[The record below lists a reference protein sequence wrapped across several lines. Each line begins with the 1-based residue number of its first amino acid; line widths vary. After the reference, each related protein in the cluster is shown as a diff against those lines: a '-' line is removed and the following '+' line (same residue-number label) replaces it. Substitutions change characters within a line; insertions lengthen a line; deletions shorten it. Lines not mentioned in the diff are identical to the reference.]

1 MNEWVIV
8 GIVALIVF
16 LFGAK
21 KLPDLA
27 RSLGKSSSEFK
38 KGMSEGASDPGGGR
52 PPPDDAE
59 KRSEG
64 TAQTSGL
71 TLPSSAR
78 GLGPGSSSLAILPRT
93 PFTNRPESSV
103 DRSLAARTASSIAT
117 PTGIP
122 RSNASS

>member
-38 KGMSEGASDPGGGR
+38 TGMSEGASDPEEAST
-52 PPPDDAE
+52 PDDAE

-64 TAQTSGL
+64 TAQT
-71 TLPSSAR
+71 T
-78 GLGPGSSSLAILPRT
+78 
-93 PFTNRPESSV
+93 E
-103 DRSLAARTASSIAT
+103 
-117 PTGIP
+117 
-122 RSNASS
+122 

>member
-38 KGMSEGASDPGGGR
+38 TGMAAGASGSEQAGT
-52 PPPDDAE
+52 PDDAE
-59 KRSEG
+59 QRTAGK
-64 TAQTSGL
+64 AQT
-71 TLPSSAR
+71 
-78 GLGPGSSSLAILPRT
+78 
-93 PFTNRPESSV
+93 PE
-103 DRSLAARTASSIAT
+103 
-117 PTGIP
+117 
-122 RSNASS
+122 

>member
-38 KGMSEGASDPGGGR
+38 KGMSEGATDATDADNAGTSD
-52 PPPDDAE
+52 DTE
-59 KRSEG
+59 KRAEGKAQSSE
-64 TAQTSGL
+64 
-71 TLPSSAR
+71 
-78 GLGPGSSSLAILPRT
+78 
-93 PFTNRPESSV
+93 
-103 DRSLAARTASSIAT
+103 
-117 PTGIP
+117 
-122 RSNASS
+122 

>member
-38 KGMSEGASDPGGGR
+38 KGMSESASGSEQAGT
-52 PPPDDAE
+52 PDDAE
-59 KRSEG
+59 QRTEG
-64 TAQTSGL
+64 KAQT
-71 TLPSSAR
+71 
-78 GLGPGSSSLAILPRT
+78 
-93 PFTNRPESSV
+93 PE
-103 DRSLAARTASSIAT
+103 
-117 PTGIP
+117 
-122 RSNASS
+122 

>member
-38 KGMSEGASDPGGGR
+38 KGMSEGASEPEQAGASE
-52 PPPDDAE
+52 DAE

-64 TAQTSGL
+64 KAQ
-71 TLPSSAR
+71 PS
-78 GLGPGSSSLAILPRT
+78 
-93 PFTNRPESSV
+93 E
-103 DRSLAARTASSIAT
+103 
-117 PTGIP
+117 
-122 RSNASS
+122 

>member
-38 KGMSEGASDPGGGR
+38 KGMSEGASESEPADTPS
-52 PPPDDAE
+52 DAE

-64 TAQTSGL
+64 KAPTS
-71 TLPSSAR
+71 
-78 GLGPGSSSLAILPRT
+78 
-93 PFTNRPESSV
+93 
-103 DRSLAARTASSIAT
+103 D
-117 PTGIP
+117 
-122 RSNASS
+122 

>member
-38 KGMSEGASDPGGGR
+38 KGMSEGASGSEEAGTS
-52 PPPDDAE
+52 DDAE

-64 TAQTSGL
+64 TAPTS
-71 TLPSSAR
+71 
-78 GLGPGSSSLAILPRT
+78 
-93 PFTNRPESSV
+93 E
-103 DRSLAARTASSIAT
+103 
-117 PTGIP
+117 
-122 RSNASS
+122 

>member
-38 KGMSEGASDPGGGR
+38 KGMSEGASGSEQAGAS
-52 PPPDDAE
+52 DDAE
-59 KRSEG
+59 KRTEG
-64 TAQTSGL
+64 TTQT
-71 TLPSSAR
+71 
-78 GLGPGSSSLAILPRT
+78 
-93 PFTNRPESSV
+93 PE
-103 DRSLAARTASSIAT
+103 
-117 PTGIP
+117 
-122 RSNASS
+122 

>member
-38 KGMSEGASDPGGGR
+38 KGM
-52 PPPDDAE
+52 AE
-59 KRSEG
+59 
-64 TAQTSGL
+64 
-71 TLPSSAR
+71 
-78 GLGPGSSSLAILPRT
+78 GSSGSEQSGDSDEAEHRT
-93 PFTNRPESSV
+93 EGKAQSPE
-103 DRSLAARTASSIAT
+103 
-117 PTGIP
+117 
-122 RSNASS
+122 

>member
-38 KGMSEGASDPGGGR
+38 KGMSEGASDPEDAST
-52 PPPDDAE
+52 PDDAE
-59 KRSEG
+59 HRTEG
-64 TAQTSGL
+64 KAQT
-71 TLPSSAR
+71 
-78 GLGPGSSSLAILPRT
+78 
-93 PFTNRPESSV
+93 PE
-103 DRSLAARTASSIAT
+103 
-117 PTGIP
+117 
-122 RSNASS
+122 

>member
-38 KGMSEGASDPGGGR
+38 KGMSEGASGSEQAD
-52 PPPDDAE
+52 PPDGAE
-59 KRSEG
+59 HRTEG
-64 TAQTSGL
+64 KAQT
-71 TLPSSAR
+71 
-78 GLGPGSSSLAILPRT
+78 
-93 PFTNRPESSV
+93 PE
-103 DRSLAARTASSIAT
+103 
-117 PTGIP
+117 
-122 RSNASS
+122 

>member
-38 KGMSEGASDPGGGR
+38 KGMSEGASGSEEAGTS
-52 PPPDDAE
+52 DDVE
-59 KRSEG
+59 KHSEG
-64 TAQTSGL
+64 KAPTS
-71 TLPSSAR
+71 
-78 GLGPGSSSLAILPRT
+78 
-93 PFTNRPESSV
+93 E
-103 DRSLAARTASSIAT
+103 
-117 PTGIP
+117 
-122 RSNASS
+122 